1 MLEST
6 HPGACVWR
14 VRCDLRGLHLTE
26 MLNPRMRRCTRQRAP
41 RRSACTGVRPRFSD
55 ASSREYAR
63 TGDVRDLTIVFPQA
77 PIDAVVEQRGRPNG
91 VVVTR
96 RSTRGLI
103 TTSGRDRDSAHRTQI
118 VDIKTTARNSTKR
131 RACDHN

>member
-1 MLEST
+1 MRHGGAHVPAFGHGFPTHLRVST
-6 HPGACVWR
+6 H
-14 VRCDLRGLHLTE
+14 
-26 MLNPRMRRCTRQRAP
+26 AP
-41 RRSACTGVRPRFSD
+41 TN
-55 ASSREYAR
+55 
-63 TGDVRDLTIVFPQA
+63 VRDLTIVFPQA
-77 PIDAVVEQRGRPNG
+77 PIDEVVEQRGRPHG

-118 VDIKTTARNSTKR
+118 VDIKTTARNGTKR